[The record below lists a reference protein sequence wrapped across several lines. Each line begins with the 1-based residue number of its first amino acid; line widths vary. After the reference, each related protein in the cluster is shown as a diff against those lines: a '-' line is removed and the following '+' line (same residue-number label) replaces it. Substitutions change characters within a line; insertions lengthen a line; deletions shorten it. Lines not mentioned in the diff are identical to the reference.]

1 MADTDARVLGDAEGP
16 HRGRDDGTLPQA
28 WTLPFTPAL
37 CRNHACCGTDRHLR
51 AREGSRARASPLP
64 SASADRRLT
73 RSLPFDSQ
81 EPTPARLSAHAV
93 RAALKVRLA
102 RDSRQM
108 LASPTRRSLPLFLA
122 P

>member
-1 MADTDARVLGDAEGP
+1 
-16 HRGRDDGTLPQA
+16 
-28 WTLPFTPAL
+28 LPFPPAL
-37 CRNHACCGTDRHLR
+37 CRNHDCCGTDRHPRGLTR
-51 AREGSRARASPLP
+51 ACVASPERERG
-64 SASADRRLT
+64 DRRLT